1 MFSHD
6 RAWFLALSFFGFL
19 CIPFLHTFLILF
31 KISFFLCFSLLSSFS
46 KNFFVNAP
54 FGLFFFFFQPT
65 PFNLMYMLHT
75 SASCPRGNR

>member
-54 FGLFFFFFQPT
+54 FGLFFFFSTNPFQFDVHVT
-65 PFNLMYMLHT
+65 YISFL
-75 SASCPRGNR
+75 SQRE